1 MAISTTLL
9 LDLQHMGK
17 VVMVAVVVVVAALL
31 GWP

>member
-1 MAISTTLL
+1 MAISTTLP

-17 VVMVAVVVVVAALL
+17 LVMVVVAALL

>member
-9 LDLQHMGK
+9 LDLHHMGK
-17 VVMVAVVVVVAALL
+17 VVMVVVAALL

>member
-9 LDLQHMGK
+9 LDLQNMGK
-17 VVMVAVVVVVAALL
+17 VVMVVVAALL